1 MKNNL
6 TVNIVIIAI
15 LLLFVVVIVMMILN
29 LRIGKDA
36 KIFMLKELNIFLLI
50 VTKKGKFCGRK
61 KGGLDE

>member
-29 LRIGKDA
+29 LRIGKDG
-36 KIFMLKELNIFLLI
+36 KIFRLKELNIFLLNLLI
-50 VTKKGKFCGRK
+50 
-61 KGGLDE
+61 LL

>member
-36 KIFMLKELNIFLLI
+36 KIFRLKELNIFLLNLLI
-50 VTKKGKFCGRK
+50 
-61 KGGLDE
+61 LL